1 MEVKILVIGGIVVV
15 MLPFKKVLKSR
26 FCQDFKLMVVCYFE
40 ARFCQDFK
48 LMVVCYFEALFAK
61 SGFYIK

>member
-1 MEVKILVIGGIVVV
+1 MKKSNKTKSEKVLSKSIETLQKKF
-15 MLPFKKVLKSR
+15 LFFKKVLKS
-26 FCQDFKLMVVCYFE
+26 
-40 ARFCQDFK
+40 RFCQDFK